1 MRIRYLIVAFA
12 AILMVPAFAI
22 AEPPPGKGNDKE
34 SQPQVLVVRDANG
47 ALVGQMLSVEPQLE
61 SWTYRFNLNLWVA
74 FNGDP
79 AQAAYFETHPVVVLT
94 ANVVNGLILRGE
106 YPQTRLFFTGADCT
120 GTPYLFSH
128 PIYGVPRVFNLPR
141 LPAEETT
148 LGQVIYVPVDPAE
161 TPTAAR
167 NQEHL
172 DNIDRSLGLLAKHDK
187 GDEENAA

>member
-1 MRIRYLIVAFA
+1 MRIRNLIVAFA

-22 AEPPPGKGNDKE
+22 VEPASGKKPSTE
-34 SQPQVLVVRDANG
+34 PQPQVLVVRDKNG
-47 ALVGQMLSVEPQLE
+47 ALVGQMLSVEPL
-61 SWTYRFNLNLWVA
+61 YPLYKLWIA
-74 FNGDP
+74 FSGDP